1 MVLGQIGAL
10 LRGCGCCRAA
20 FSFSA
25 WAVVSLLFPVLA
37 PLVRVLA
44 LLLPDRGLL
53 RMKAARGTIVNSV
66 AHLIRDHRRT
76 LEVASSSLPSRKG
89 LSRT

>member
-1 MVLGQIGAL
+1 
-10 LRGCGCCRAA
+10 LRGCGFCCAA

-37 PLVRVLA
+37 PLVRVQA

-66 AHLIRDHRRT
+66 AHLIRVHRRT
-76 LEVASSSLPSRKG
+76 LEVASPSLACRIW
-89 LSRT
+89 LSKV

>member
-1 MVLGQIGAL
+1 M
-10 LRGCGCCRAA
+10 RGGGCCCAA

-25 WAVVSLLFPVLA
+25 WAIVSLLFPVLA

-53 RMKAARGTIVNSV
+53 RMKAARGTIVSSV

-76 LEVASSSLPSRKG
+76 LEVVSPSSPHREG
-89 LSRT
+89 LKKV